1 MDAEMSQGALVQT
14 PYHLLQAMADRLR
27 NEAASYAVFV
37 VKARNADG
45 ALAGR
50 LAAAARSCGLF
61 DRVEVV
67 GPFRT
72 DAPADLFAAATGRL
86 RARARARLRAAI
98 PDISS
103 FERFAVFQALGGLP
117 NLLMLARLPGC
128 RVALLEDGVLN
139 YTRLRRH
146 PRLDLKDVLRY
157 LRSRTGLTNDH
168 TGPFL
173 LPLPPF
179 DEIRV
184 SEPARF
190 DAVHAGEGQPPALPV
205 WLPEGASLDRFR
217 TAVARTWPFDARSIA
232 RSLLVLGSVF
242 PDLGLS
248 PDALRAAAT
257 AAVRDFRD
265 SLRRSRGPISI
276 SYKPHPREKE
286 PMVDGCDTV
295 VDGAIPLEALW
306 MACRPEDAPSGILA
320 LFPSSGLATI
330 RAAFPLVPLVVVYF
344 EGSGS
349 ALYERAFETSR
360 WILQGDPPIA
370 VRRAQVPHD

>member
-1 MDAEMSQGALVQT
+1 MSQGALVQT
-14 PYHLLQAMADRLR
+14 PYHLLQAMADRCR
-27 NEAASYAVFV
+27 NEAAFYAVFV
-37 VKARNADG
+37 VKARNVDG

-61 DRVEVV
+61 ERVEVV

-72 DAPADLFAAATGRL
+72 DAPADLLAAVTGRL
-86 RARARARLRAAI
+86 RARSRARIRAAI
-98 PDISS
+98 PDVAS
-103 FERFAVFQALGGLP
+103 FERFAVFQFLGGLA
-117 NLLMLARLPGC
+117 NLLMLTRLPGC
-128 RVALLEDGVLN
+128 RIALLEDGVLN
-139 YTRLRRH
+139 YTKLRRH
-146 PRLDLKDVLRY
+146 PRLELKDLLRY
-157 LRSRTGLTNDH
+157 LRSRTGLANDH

-173 LPLPPF
+173 LPLPAF

-205 WLPEGASLDRFR
+205 WLPEGPSLDRFR
-217 TAVARTWPFDARSIA
+217 RAVATAWPFDARSIS

-242 PDLGLS
+242 PELGLS
-248 PDALRAAAT
+248 PDALRTAAT
-257 AAVRDFRD
+257 AAVQDFRT
-265 SLRRSRGPISI
+265 SLSRGVDPVPVA
-276 SYKPHPREKE
+276 YKPHPREKE
-286 PMVDGCDTV
+286 PVVDGCDTV

-330 RAAFPLVPLVVVYF
+330 RAAFPLVPLAVVFF
-344 EGSGS
+344 EGTGS
-349 ALYERAFETSR
+349 AVYERAFESSR

-370 VRRAQVPHD
+370 VRRAEVRHG